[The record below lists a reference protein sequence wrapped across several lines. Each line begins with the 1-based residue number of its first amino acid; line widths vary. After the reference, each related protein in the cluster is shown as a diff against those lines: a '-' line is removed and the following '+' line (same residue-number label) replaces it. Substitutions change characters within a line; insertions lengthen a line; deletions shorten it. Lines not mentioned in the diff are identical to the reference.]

1 MEYRILADLKR
12 VSMNL
17 QRIRIFSTIIAL
29 LLATGVIGQSTI
41 RGFVK
46 DKTTGE
52 PIIFAN
58 CYLEGTTRGVSTD
71 VDGYF
76 LMNQI
81 PSGVYTFV
89 ISSIDYETYK
99 ETFDLTNKRTITKN
113 YLVEK
118 GSVQIEGVEII
129 GDDGEQ
135 TTQIR
140 MSVESISSRD
150 IDRVPSFGGQ
160 PDLVQVLSVLPGF
173 ISTGDQ
179 GGQLYIRGGSPVM
192 NKVLLDGMIIYNA
205 FHSIGLFSVFDS
217 DIISNADVYTG
228 GFNAEFG
235 GRISSVM
242 DVSTRDGNKSK
253 LSGRF
258 GISPF
263 GARFLVEGP
272 LKKLTKDGSGISYI
286 LSVKRSYLE
295 QSSKIFYSYINED
308 GLPFNFTDVYGKV
321 SFGGSSGSKF
331 NVFGFDFRDDVEYL
345 SLSKLNWTNSGGG
358 ANFLVVPP
366 GVPVIISGNVAA
378 SKYRITLKEEG
389 LPDRFSGINGFN
401 FALNFKYI
409 LGENEVKYGF
419 EVVGFSTDFKTFN
432 ALGVNVQQEDHTTE
446 IGAYVTYKFSWNK
459 ILFEPSFRAQ
469 YYGSLARFQPEPRI
483 GIKYKVTERFRL
495 KGAAGLYSQNLIS
508 ANSDRDIVNLF
519 YGFLAGPEN
528 LQNDFVTSQGEVR
541 EVVHSL
547 QTASHVIFGFEFD
560 LNEKINL
567 NIEGYVKDFNQLTNT
582 NRNKLFPDN
591 ADTQNRPEVL
601 RKDFIIESGLARGID
616 LIIKWEDRYT
626 YFWVVYSLGDVDRW
640 DGFDW
645 YDPVFD
651 RRHNINLVGSQS
663 FGKNRSW
670 EVSARWN
677 LGSGL
682 PFTQTQG
689 YYQPTIADDGVG
701 SNILNSN
708 PGDLGISY
716 AGLNE
721 GRLPF
726 YHRLDFNIR
735 KSMEWNKTKIEINGG
750 VTNVYSR
757 KNVFYVNRVTGDRVD
772 QLPFM
777 PSIGIDIRF

>member
-1 MEYRILADLKR
+1 MDLQKFR
-12 VSMNL
+12 L
-17 QRIRIFSTIIAL
+17 LTTIIAVCI
-29 LLATGVIGQSTI
+29 ASGVFGQSTI

-46 DKTTGE
+46 DKASGE
-52 PIIFAN
+52 GVLYAN
-58 CYLEGTTRGVSTD
+58 CYLEGTTIGVSTD
-71 VDGYF
+71 KDGYF
-76 LMNQI
+76 SMTKI
-81 PSGVYTFV
+81 PEGTYTLV
-89 ISSIDYETYK
+89 ISNFDYKTYK
-99 ETFDLTNKRTITKN
+99 ETFDLTTKRTITKN

-118 GSVQIEGVEII
+118 GTVEIDGVDI
-129 GDDGEQ
+129 IAEDGEQ
-135 TTQIR
+135 ETQIR
-140 MSVESISSRD
+140 MSVESISPKD

-160 PDLVQVLSVLPGF
+160 PDLVQVLTVLPGF

-235 GRISSVM
+235 GRVSSIM

-253 LSGRF
+253 LSGRL
-258 GISPF
+258 GVSPF
-263 GARFLVEGP
+263 GARLLLEGP
-272 LKKLTKDGSGISYI
+272 LKKLTENGSGISYI
-286 LSVKRSYLE
+286 LSAKTSYLE
-295 QSSKIFYSYINED
+295 QSSKIFYDYINDE
-308 GLPFNFTDVYGKV
+308 GLPFNFTDLYGKV
-321 SFGGSSGSKF
+321 SFGGSNGSKF
-331 NVFGFDFRDDVEYL
+331 NVFGFDFRDDVKYQ
-345 SLSKLNWTNSGGG
+345 SLSNLNWTNSGGG
-358 ANFLVVPP
+358 ANFLVVPV
-366 GVPVIISGNVAA
+366 GSPVLISGNFAS

-401 FALNFKYI
+401 FGLNFKYI
-409 LGENEVKYGF
+409 LGENEVKYGI
-419 EVVGFSTDFKTFN
+419 ETVGFRTDFETFN
-432 ALGVNVQQEDHTTE
+432 ALGVKVQQAENTSE

-469 YYGSLARFQPEPRI
+469 YYGSLARFQPEPRV
-483 GIKYKVTERFRL
+483 GIKYKVNERFRL

-528 LQNDFVTSQGEVR
+528 LQDEFVTSDGDIR
-541 EVVHSL
+541 EVKSSL
-547 QTASHVIFGFEFD
+547 QLASHGIFGFEFD
-560 LNEKINL
+560 ITEKINL
-567 NIEGYVKDFNQLTNT
+567 NVEGYVKNFRQLTNT

-591 ADTQNRPEVL
+591 ANTQNRPEVL
-601 RKDFIIESGLARGID
+601 RKDFIIESGIAKGID
-616 LIIKWEDRYT
+616 LILKWEDRYT
-626 YFWVVYSLGDVDRW
+626 YIWVVYSLGNVDRW

-651 RRHNINLVGSQS
+651 RRHNINLVASQS
-663 FGKNRSW
+663 FGKTKTW
-670 EVSARWN
+670 EVSSRWN

-689 YYQPTIADDGVG
+689 YYQPANVEDGVG
-701 SNILNSN
+701 SNILSDN
-708 PGDLGISY
+708 PADLGIFY

-726 YHRLDFNIR
+726 YHRLDINIR
-735 KSMEWNKTKIEINGG
+735 KSLELKSVDFVFNAG

-757 KNVFYVNRVTGDRVD
+757 KNVFYVNRITGDRVD

-777 PSIGIDIRF
+777 PSLGIDIKF